1 MTEAWRSSQPT
12 GRKLVL
18 LSPCDNAND
27 QGECYPSMARIAE
40 RCGMSER
47 AAQGH
52 VTELEKA
59 GILSRQERLGRSTLY
74 TIHPR
79 RICTPAESAPPQ
91 KTTVTPAESAP
102 TPAESAPTVPAES
115 APRIINE
122 PSLEPSSN
130 RQGARGAQ
138 IQSAIFK
145 VDDVEKSVWQ
155 DFTVLRKVKKA
166 PLTKT
171 AVDGLR
177 REAEKAGLTLEQ
189 AIRICCESGW
199 AGFKAEWVAGKT
211 TPANQPTETAY
222 QKSKRLQMERDF
234 PNLCF
239 TGEQHGTALELG

>member
-1 MTEAWRSSQPT
+1 MTLAWQSEIASGP
-12 GRKLVL
+12 KMVL
-18 LSPCDNAND
+18 LSLCDNAND
-27 QGECYPSMARIAE
+27 NGECYPSIALICKRCSMGE
-40 RCGMSER
+40 RTV
-47 AAQGH
+47 QGH
-52 VTELEKA
+52 INALEKQ
-59 GILSRQERLGRSTLY
+59 GCLTRKERQGHSTLY
-74 TIHPR
+74 TIDPR

-177 REAEKAGLTLEQ
+177 SEAEKAGLTLEQ

-199 AGFKAEWVAGKT
+199 VGFKAEWVAGKT

-239 TGEQHGTALELG
+239 TGEQHGTALALD